1 MSNFDGYNSEKRLKG
16 QVAVGGKGV
25 LIGRIS
31 FFDEGY
37 TEGSILCV
45 IEGQNIDS
53 AALLLCPP
61 LAVIAVCA
69 GRGEGIGGLCCL
81 GVPCIVMDGDVELN
95 KNCKNKIALVD
106 TERGILTLEPSIE
119 TLNFYSAEKSKGA
132 LYNLACPVGYV
143 LNSLEERIKRLEFEH
158 FLVSSEALCADVGF
172 FENAVAI
179 WEAGCPELLVI
190 DMQVPGEGEGDAR
203 LFSERIEDLFCAS
216 LYGSFALA
224 LSGFFCE
231 EDLSLAIKLLH
242 KAFCLLEAEG
252 REFNGYIPRGIIFSS
267 PLWLTRASPVTNPD
281 FIIFDLD
288 LLLPTLFSLDSEQ
301 IIKKE
306 KLLKKELFFAFERYL
321 ESFAPRCEV
330 YVKTKNF
337 FGTRLLSEL
346 TKRINVKLVFR

>member
-1 MSNFDGYNSEKRLKG
+1 MSNFDGYNSEKRFKG
-16 QVAVGGKGV
+16 QVAVGGKGA

-45 IEGQNIDS
+45 IEGQNIDC

-61 LAVIAVCA
+61 LAVIAVCV
-69 GRGEGIGGLCCL
+69 GSGEGIGGLCCL
-81 GVPCIVMDGDVELN
+81 GVPCIVMDGDVEIN
-95 KNCKNKIALVD
+95 KSCRNKIALID

-119 TLNFYSAEKSKGA
+119 TLNFYSDEKSKGA
-132 LYNLACPVGYV
+132 SYKLACPVGYA
-143 LNSLEERIKRLEFEH
+143 LNLTDERLQRIEFEH
-158 FLVSSEALCADVGF
+158 FLVSEGTLCAGAGF
-172 FENAVAI
+172 FENAVAL
-179 WEAGCPELLVI
+179 WEACCPELLVI
-190 DMQVPGEGEGDAR
+190 DMKVPGEGEGEAR
-203 LFSERIEDLFCAS
+203 LFSERIEELFCAS

-231 EDLSLAIKLLH
+231 EELGVAIKLLH

-288 LLLPTLFSLDSEQ
+288 LLLPALFSLDAEQ

-306 KLLKKELFFAFERYL
+306 KLLKKELFLVFERYL
-321 ESFAPRCEV
+321 TNFAPRCEI
-330 YVKTKNF
+330 YIKTKAF
-337 FGTRLLSEL
+337 YGTRLLCEL
-346 TKRINVKLVFR
+346 TKNADIKLVFR